1 MSPRRPFSPDSSLVG
16 LGRVVKTLR
25 KEAGLTQLEL
35 AARADLDNSM
45 VSRIEQGERNPT
57 WATLSRLSNGLEVPM
72 WALVKRA
79 YEWGRG

>member
-1 MSPRRPFSPDSSLVG
+1 MSPRRPFSPHSSLVG

-25 KEAGLTQLEL
+25 KEAGLTQQEL

-57 WATLSRLSNGLEVPM
+57 WATLNRLSSGLEVPM

-79 YEWGRG
+79 HEWGRG

>member
-16 LGRVVKTLR
+16 LGRVVKRLR

-45 VSRIEQGERNPT
+45 VSRI
-57 WATLSRLSNGLEVPM
+57 
-72 WALVKRA
+72 
-79 YEWGRG
+79 